1 MSAADRIRGL
11 SSDRVFSGG
20 GAGGGGTPPSGG
32 SGTAVTL
39 TDPVTNP
46 TGSAWPEGSLLA
58 PTTTGFQLLDATSAT
73 SLASRYAGVVT
84 EAGGI
89 AAAGTGEATV
99 LGRAKVKFKAGLSL
113 LRGDEV
119 FGSTTPGEAT
129 HGRPGGGGEIQTNP
143 LPSGAY
149 MQTLGWIE
157 DASSYG
163 TDQTALC
170 VMILGTSRE
179 I

>member
-1 MSAADRIRGL
+1 MTGSNRKWSSGDRIH
-11 SSDRVFSGG
+11 S
-20 GAGGGGTPPSGG
+20 AGGGGGSTPAPGG
-32 SGTAVTL
+32 SGTSVTL

-46 TGSAWPEGSLLA
+46 TGSAWPEGAILA
-58 PTTTGFQLLDATSAT
+58 PTTTGFQLLDATSAAV
-73 SLASRYAGVVT
+73 LASRYVGVVT

-89 AAAGTGEATV
+89 AAAGTGEATLV
-99 LGRAKVKFKAGLSL
+99 GRAKVRFKAGLSL
-113 LRGDEV
+113 LRGDSV
-119 FGSTTPGEAT
+119 YGSTTPGEAT
-129 HGRPGGGGEIQTNP
+129 HGRPSGGGEVQTNP

-149 MQTLGWIE
+149 LQEIGRIE

-170 VMILGTSRE
+170 VMILGTARE